1 MSAGHSY
8 TVPARLKN
16 AVWCSAPELLF
27 LWHGV
32 AAPVWPGDRVRFCEP
47 ADGALIFVDI
57 GDDSSTV
64 EARDG
69 DA

>member
-1 MSAGHSY
+1 MSAQLIHGDR
-8 TVPARLKN
+8 ARLKN
-16 AVWCSAPELLF
+16 AVWGSEPELLA
-27 LWHGV
+27 LWHGERV
-32 AAPVWPGDRVRFCEP
+32 SVWPGDRVRFYEP

-57 GDDSSTV
+57 DDNALMA